1 MYTKTQFQY
10 KIDNLE
16 FSILSCLLIKPE
28 LMEKIILEDRHFKK
42 TQRIWQ
48 FMKSF
53 YKKFKTFDVNLMYSV
68 CKNKWQL
75 IEYISLLL
83 DFEPTA
89 NEFDKY
95 QQQLIE
101 LYEEQEKDKY
111 IIKKVYQ
118 LANELIVRSISTND
132 FKKEI
137 DNVYYNAN
145 EIYKKGDD

>member
-89 NEFDKY
+89 NKFDKY

-111 IIKKVYQ
+111 IIEKVYQ

>member
-111 IIKKVYQ
+111 IIEKVYK